1 MPITVKKTYDP
12 TVALERS
19 NLESRS
25 TLLLQQE
32 GEKKDGP
39 NEREHNG
46 RYPVVVDKLAEWLR
60 VVDPTS
66 AIMQCN
72 GVKKSPLY
80 SHCAESIAAKGL
92 SEWTNESYKSM
103 PPSKDWCILLG
114 DKIMVID
121 FDTMDVYEEFKER
134 YPDDFA
140 DTCIHEKTSR
150 GMHFYLERPDFVCGK
165 NAIVPKVDLKAT
177 ASTGTRP
184 IIVCDPSGGKKWIVA
199 PWDGTLRPATSE
211 FLAFLRAHFP
221 STSSPKPVKTTT
233 TLHEE
238 IFCLYNKGSIS
249 WDHLQIMLNGVH
261 ISRAEDYDFWL
272 RAIYIVADYY
282 QKHEDVSEEQA
293 IELMETFSKRSD
305 KYKAGAN
312 DRTYRDAL
320 NRAHT
325 VSVGTL
331 RYWLTHDNPALLQDI
346 LDNDIHNLFDKLSNA
361 KAHYDVANLV
371 DKMIGKDYVCVHLDS
386 GKTEH
391 YYFKGHRWT
400 KEPKWSSLWTKLS
413 TIVCS
418 RTLQRSNYWCQVAC
432 STLNDDIQHVAAM
445 KHQNT
450 LSDLAKLLKDHTFK
464 RQIVSEFEKIRAIDA
479 KDFIDKLD
487 ANPNLVGFEN
497 GVLDLEQNI
506 FRHGVAYDMVTL
518 STGYNW
524 SDVDD
529 LQVQNNIRDFVD
541 SIMPNQDMTAFMM
554 KRMAYLLTGKKK
566 LQDSNIAFWC
576 GSGANGKGCLKSL
589 ILKAFGGYAYEADAS
604 LIATRRTDS
613 SKASPELI
621 KTKGRRALFCSEPDI
636 DSKINTA
643 ALRNWSGLD
652 TIQARALFGSPE
664 EFVAQFGLTVLMNN
678 KPELSDMDGG
688 ITRRLDVVEF
698 KYKFVEHPRKAK
710 PFEKAIDYDLDQ
722 TFKDNIAYSQQLM
735 RMLWKIF
742 PSVINCIS
750 KPQEVID
757 ASAQYLN
764 DNNKVRAFIDQ
775 YLEAVEE
782 TVPDKTVM
790 IKSSEMFAAFKR
802 SEHYNGKGTDWFKQ
816 QMIQNDVVPEKKTA
830 SGVNHNCIVY
840 YNYVIVEPTL
850 MEKDSDDEGVVA
862 KT

>member
-1 MPITVKKTYDP
+1 
-12 TVALERS
+12 
-19 NLESRS
+19 
-25 TLLLQQE
+25 
-32 GEKKDGP
+32 
-39 NEREHNG
+39 
-46 RYPVVVDKLAEWLR
+46 
-60 VVDPTS
+60 
-66 AIMQCN
+66 
-72 GVKKSPLY
+72 
-80 SHCAESIAAKGL
+80 
-92 SEWTNESYKSM
+92 
-103 PPSKDWCILLG
+103 
-114 DKIMVID
+114 
-121 FDTMDVYEEFKER
+121 
-134 YPDDFA
+134 
-140 DTCIHEKTSR
+140 
-150 GMHFYLERPDFVCGK
+150 
-165 NAIVPKVDLKAT
+165 
-177 ASTGTRP
+177 
-184 IIVCDPSGGKKWIVA
+184 
-199 PWDGTLRPATSE
+199 
-211 FLAFLRAHFP
+211 
-221 STSSPKPVKTTT
+221 
-233 TLHEE
+233 
-238 IFCLYNKGSIS
+238 
-249 WDHLQIMLNGVH
+249 MLNGVH

-272 RAIYIVADYY
+272 RAIYIIADHY
-282 QKHEDVSEEQA
+282 QKHEDVSEDQA

-331 RYWLTHDNPALLQDI
+331 RYWLTDDNPALLQHM
-346 LDNDIHNLFDKLSNA
+346 LDNDINNLLDKISNA
-361 KAHYDVANLV
+361 KSHYDVAYVV
-371 DKMIGKDYVCVHLDS
+371 DKMIGKDYVCVYLDG

-391 YYFKGHRWT
+391 YYFKGHRWI
-400 KEPKWSSLWTKLS
+400 KEPKWSSLRKKLS

-418 RTLQRSNYWCQVAC
+418 RAHLRANYWWQVAG
-432 STLNDDIQHVAAM
+432 SILDDDSRYVAAM
-445 KHQNT
+445 KQQT
-450 LSDLAKLLKDHTFK
+450 KLTDLAKLLKDHAFK
-464 RQIVSEFEKIRAIDA
+464 RQVVSEFESLRAVDA
-479 KDFIDKLD
+479 KEFIELLD
-487 ANPNLVGFEN
+487 ANPHLIGFEN

-506 FRHGVAYDMVTL
+506 FRDGMAYDMVTL

-524 SDVDD
+524 SEVDD

-541 SIMPNQDMTAFMM
+541 SIMPNQDMATFMM

-652 TIQARALFGSPE
+652 KIQARALFGNPE

-688 ITRRLDVVEF
+688 IARRLDVVDF
-698 KYKFVEHPRKAK
+698 KYKFVEQPRKDK

-722 TFKDNIAYSQQLM
+722 TFKDNVAYSQQLM

-742 PSVINCIS
+742 PSVINGIS
-750 KPQEVID
+750 KPKEVID
-757 ASAQYLN
+757 ASLQYLN

-775 YLEAVEE
+775 YLEAVKEP
-782 TVPDKTVM
+782 VPDKPVM
-790 IKSSEMFAAFKR
+790 IKSSDMFAAFKR

-816 QMIQNDVVPEKKTA
+816 QMILNEIVPEKRTKT
-830 SGVNHNCIVY
+830 GPNHNCIVY
-840 YNYVIVEPTL
+840 YNYVIVEPT
-850 MEKDSDDEGVVA
+850 MEDDSGDERALA
-862 KT
+862 KN